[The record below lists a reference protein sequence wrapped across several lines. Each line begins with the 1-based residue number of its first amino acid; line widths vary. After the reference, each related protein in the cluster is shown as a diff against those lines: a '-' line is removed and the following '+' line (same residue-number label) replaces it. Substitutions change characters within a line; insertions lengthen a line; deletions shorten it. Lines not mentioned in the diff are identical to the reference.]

1 MIKRECDEYI
11 DVEKMEK
18 KRCKI
23 KQNEIKIATRMES
36 KYNKNT
42 SDKRMAN

>member
-1 MIKRECDEYI
+1 MNTSMWK
-11 DVEKMEK
+11 KWKK
-18 KRCKI
+18 KRCKT